1 MSKSKRVTIHV
12 LPNKKGGIK
21 DWVIKEAGKKQP
33 IAVFTNKE
41 NAIKKAQAIAKKE
54 VLGQLKIHRKD
65 GQIQTEYTYGADPKR
80 YKG

>member
-1 MSKSKRVTIHV
+1 MPKRITIHV

-21 DWVIKEAGKKQP
+21 DWKITKAGNKQS
-33 IAVFTNKE
+33 IAVLENKE
-41 NAIKKAQAIAKKE
+41 EAIKKARAIAKKQE
-54 VLGQLKIHRKD
+54 LGQLKIHGKN

>member
-1 MSKSKRVTIHV
+1 MPKRIAIHV

-21 DWVIKEAGKKQP
+21 DWKITKAGSKQT
-33 IAVFTNKE
+33 IAMFENKE
-41 NAIKKAQAIAKKE
+41 KAIKKARVIAKKQE
-54 VLGQLKIHRKD
+54 LGQLKIHRKD

>member
-1 MSKSKRVTIHV
+1 MSKPKRVAIHV

-21 DWVIKEAGKKQP
+21 DWAIKEAGKKQP

-41 NAIKKAQAIAKKE
+41 KAIKKARAIAKKE

-65 GQIQTEYTYGADPKR
+65 GQIQTEYTYGADPTR